1 MKPLRLLLFGLT
13 LLSLCSCMT
22 FLNPSGDWPGIG
34 KDFLKQMR
42 WGEYDAAAAFFAEE
56 QQASFRAQ
64 TETRDRLQIVDGH
77 DYRLFSP
84 AVGDGSPCNGASAMG
99 VSGDTQ
105 GDAGSLAHRLAFS
118 APPLPWRRAGR
129 DALFCRFFA
138 PFIVATRDFS
148 DKIPLDLA
156 FLFMVFSCILYTKL
170 RGSVPDRRKGSLLF
184 PERSPAA
191 VVAGGR

>member
-64 TETRDRLQIVDGH
+64 TETRDRLQIVDVNLDSWALSDGDQKAETVMTI
-77 DYRLFSP
+77 DYFRLPSATVRHATVRLQWAYQETRKGMPEVWRIVSP
-84 AVGDGSPCNGASAMG
+84 
-99 VSGDTQ
+99 
-105 GDAGSLAHRLAFS
+105 F
-118 APPLPWRRAGR
+118 PPLP
-129 DALFCRFFA
+129 
-138 PFIVATRDFS
+138 
-148 DKIPLDLA
+148 
-156 FLFMVFSCILYTKL
+156 
-170 RGSVPDRRKGSLLF
+170 
-184 PERSPAA
+184 
-191 VVAGGR
+191 